1 MGRSSV
7 ERYVKMALERRMTLN
22 KLKKVLG
29 ILVLVGVIMFGQ
41 IGMNSQAASQLSGTF
56 DHSYW
61 FSIPE
66 GGHASCSVEVTYRE
80 YYTYNGKRYVF
91 NRRTKTYM
99 MNVAGATTVPY
110 IKMGNSKHLKSD
122 GTTIK
127 TFSTWTKEAG
137 IYDGSKWNRYDSY
150 VNTGSKKYK
159 RATKAKVN
167 YPFWVCCTGAVIPTY
182 SGSISFAL
190 KTK

>member
-1 MGRSSV
+1 M
-7 ERYVKMALERRMTLN
+7 ERYVKMALERRRTLN

-61 FSIPE
+61 LSIPE

-80 YYTYNGKRYVF
+80 YYTYNGKRNVF

-110 IKMGNSKHLKSD
+110 MKMGNSKHLKSD

>member
-1 MGRSSV
+1 M

-80 YYTYNGKRYVF
+80 YYTYNGKR
-91 NRRTKTYM
+91 
-99 MNVAGATTVPY
+99 NV
-110 IKMGNSKHLKSD
+110 
-122 GTTIK
+122 
-127 TFSTWTKEAG
+127 FSTWTKEAG

>member
-1 MGRSSV
+1 M
-7 ERYVKMALERRMTLN
+7 ERYVKMALERRRTLN

-66 GGHASCSVEVTYRE
+66 GGHASCSVEVP
-80 YYTYNGKRYVF
+80 
-91 NRRTKTYM
+91 YM
-99 MNVAGATTVPY
+99 
-110 IKMGNSKHLKSD
+110 KMGNSKHLKSD